1 MGNEGTRISV
11 RAVLLIA
18 LGLFSAMILIANVG
32 NTELGGDRYD
42 PSGTIDDIIT
52 ALIPIALVLWLM
64 MLVYLIYN
72 ILVRGKKG
80 YAKEQGKDTNIDQR
94 WMVVILVIVMAIGLG
109 VLLYSG
115 SLGGDQP
122 PQGPGD
128 GSDGGTDPGSEEK
141 APEPQVSPWSLVG
154 LIIVGS
160 ILLFP
165 VLRYLYGQGVFS
177 RATPPSEP
185 GWRQTRVIEK
195 AMTGMEGTTGDELRD
210 AIIDAY
216 RAMCSLLPSGPTD
229 IGSLTPREFAD
240 QAIEVLG
247 WPAGPVKELTGI
259 FELARYSL
267 HPLREVERERAL
279 ASLAEIQ
286 MALGREV
293 SVIAGSARPSEG

>member
-1 MGNEGTRISV
+1 MRKERTRISV
-11 RAVLLIA
+11 RAVLLTA

-64 MLVYLIYN
+64 MLVYLFYN
-72 ILVRGKKG
+72 ILMRGRKG

-94 WMVVILVIVMAIGLG
+94 WMVIILVIVMAIGLG

-115 SLGGDQP
+115 SWGGDQP

-128 GSDGGTDPGSEEK
+128 GSDGGTDPGSVEN

-154 LIIVGS
+154 LIIVGC

-165 VLRYLYGQGVFS
+165 VLRYLYGQGAFS
-177 RATPPSEP
+177 RAAPPSDP
-185 GWRQTRVIEK
+185 GWQQARVIEE
-195 AMTGMEGTTGDELRD
+195 AMTGIVGTTGDELRD
-210 AIIDAY
+210 AIIGAY

-240 QAIEVLG
+240 RAIEVLG
-247 WPAGPVKELTGI
+247 WPAGPVKELTSI

-267 HPLREVERERAL
+267 HPLSEVERERAL
-279 ASLAEIQ
+279 ASLAEIRL
-286 MALGREV
+286 ALGREV
-293 SVIAGSARPSEG
+293 SANAGSARPSEG